1 MEKFLIYNK
10 MLTIFHMQYKW
21 VIFEPLTGECLGVWY
36 IQVSEDV
43 QVFEEISGKNLQV
56 VVGQRPDMKKI
67 QTRET
72 KHDLFILPFF
82 IPIYKV

>member
-1 MEKFLIYNK
+1 MGLYTWKEKAQC
-10 MLTIFHMQYKW
+10 LTEEY
-21 VIFEPLTGECLGVWY
+21 LGIWY

-67 QTRET
+67 QTREIQ
-72 KHDLFILPFF
+72 HDLFILPFF
-82 IPIYKV
+82 ILIYKV